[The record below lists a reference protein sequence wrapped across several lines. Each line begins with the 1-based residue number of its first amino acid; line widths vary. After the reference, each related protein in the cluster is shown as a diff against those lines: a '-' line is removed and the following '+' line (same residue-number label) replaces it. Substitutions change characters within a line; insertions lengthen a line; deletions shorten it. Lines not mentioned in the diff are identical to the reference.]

1 MAAPLAVPGTLA
13 WLGVL
18 FLALGSPHFVA
29 AQVPGEIQG
38 QVVNVQDDGPVAG
51 VSVEVLLREGP
62 PEPP

>member
-1 MAAPLAVPGTLA
+1 M
-13 WLGVL
+13 GVL